1 MLIEL
6 ENRPQN
12 VKSDYPYHEDQ
23 FNALS
28 HHDSRAILLTFLTMV
43 LPL

>member
-12 VKSDYPYHEDQ
+12 VKSYYPYHEEW
-23 FNALS
+23 FNAVS

-43 LPL
+43 FCL